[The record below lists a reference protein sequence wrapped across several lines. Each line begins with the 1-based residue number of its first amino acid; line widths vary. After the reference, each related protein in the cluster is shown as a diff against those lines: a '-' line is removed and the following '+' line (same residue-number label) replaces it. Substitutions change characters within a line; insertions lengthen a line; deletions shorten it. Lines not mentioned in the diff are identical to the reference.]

1 MYCLKASKESNSPVD
16 PRIAVIDK
24 RLENVE
30 RVIAVSSGKGGV
42 GKSLIASVLALHLTR
57 KGFMVGLFDADFTS
71 PSTHRILGV
80 KNLEIK
86 EEMGILPMSVHG
98 LKYMSIVAFSREKAL
113 PLRGADV
120 SNALIE
126 LFSAVLWGNLNY
138 LIVDMPPGIGDATLD
153 IIRLVKKIEFLI
165 VSTSSVLAFETVE
178 KLLALLKELK
188 VPVIGVIENM
198 KMKENSFIKGKVT
211 ELGTSFLGDVPFDSE
226 VENALGDV
234 EVLLRTVFA
243 QKLAEIVPRII
254 SQNSWRSF

>member
-1 MYCLKASKESNSPVD
+1 LKASKESNSPVD

-86 EEMGILPMSVHG
+86 EERGILPMFVHG

-138 LIVDMPPGIGDATLD
+138 LIVDMPPGIGDVTLD

-165 VSTSSVLAFETVE
+165 VSTPSVLAFETVE

-198 KMKENSFIKGKVT
+198 KMKKSSFIKEKVA

>member
-1 MYCLKASKESNSPVD
+1 M
-16 PRIAVIDK
+16 AVIDK
-24 RLENVE
+24 RLEGVR

-42 GKSLIASVLALHLTR
+42 GKSLIASALALHLAR
-57 KGFMVGLFDADFTS
+57 RGFMVGLFDADFTS

-80 KNLEIK
+80 RDLEIK
-86 EEMGILPMSVHG
+86 EEKGILPIHFRG
-98 LKYMSIVAFSREKAL
+98 LKYMSIVAFSKENPL

-126 LFSAVLWGNLNY
+126 LFSAMLWGNLDY

-153 IIRLVKKIEFLI
+153 ITRLVRKIEFLI

-188 VPVIGVIENM
+188 VPVIGIIENM
-198 KMKENSFIKGKVT
+198 KMKQDSPIKEKVARF
-211 ELGTSFLGDVPFDSE
+211 GASFLGDLPFDSE
-226 VENALGDV
+226 VEDALGDV
-234 EVLLRTVFA
+234 DALLRTVFA

-254 SQNSWRSF
+254 CQNS